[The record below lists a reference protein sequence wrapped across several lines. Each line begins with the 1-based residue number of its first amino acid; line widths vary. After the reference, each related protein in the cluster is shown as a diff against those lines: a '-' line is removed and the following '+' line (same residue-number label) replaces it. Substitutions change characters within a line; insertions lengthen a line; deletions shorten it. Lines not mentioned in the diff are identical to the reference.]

1 MKYEPIEGIK
11 MPELWKDWRHKT
23 TAEEFEKFDLSFE
36 FDADLT
42 HVVTKPA
49 PLQPARTDNLCHYT
63 TYLVS
68 PTQTY
73 TFLRAEGR
81 GYTFCDRFNCEQL
94 ICLT

>member
-23 TAEEFEKFDLSFE
+23 TAEEFEKFDLSFA

-49 PLQPARTDNLCHYT
+49 PL
-63 TYLVS
+63 
-68 PTQTY
+68 
-73 TFLRAEGR
+73 
-81 GYTFCDRFNCEQL
+81 
-94 ICLT
+94 